1 MKACHLQTVA
11 VAFAIALFGVGAAF
25 SESATAD
32 GQVQKIDAASAKITI
47 KHGPIK
53 AFDMPEPMTMVYRV
67 KDPAML
73 NTVKAGDN
81 VGFDADHDTSGYVI
95 TRIEK
100 KK

>member
-1 MKACHLQTVA
+1 MKAYLQTVA
-11 VAFAIALFGVGAAF
+11 IALSIALLSVGAAF
-25 SESATAD
+25 GESATAD
-32 GQVQKIDAASAKITI
+32 GQVRKVDAAAAKITI
-47 KHGPIK
+47 QHGPIK
-53 AFDMPEPMTMVYRV
+53 AFDMADPMTMVYRV

-81 VGFDADHDTSGYVI
+81 VGFDADHDASGYVI